1 MKKVAV
7 IAAAL
12 ALAASITGCS
22 SDPKVMPD
30 VVGMTYSEAEQA
42 LDEVWISTYDFDV
55 TDKNGSP
62 LVIASQG
69 DSYIVD
75 SQSIAPGTEVDV
87 YDDGFSLTLVVSNP
101 EVDAAV
107 AEREAEKEAKK
118 AKEAAEADA
127 VRQQQNDEE
136 AENIAKWGEDYLR
149 ADAAIAAMELYGKEM
164 YPYGFE
170 LHTVMG
176 KLAEEHEEDGSW
188 FFKFTC
194 DVTNEYGA
202 TEKDLNCEAQIA
214 GTDSNPIVTYFEVY

>member
-42 LDEVWISTYDFDV
+42 LDEAWISTYDFDV

-164 YPYGFE
+164 YPCGFE